1 MRKSRFTFALAITLS
16 LTGLVGSA
24 TEVEAA
30 ESGRPLLVST
40 RNGVRLQLPSG
51 TRIPLPAPAGST
63 FEQAASLGDEWIVAG
78 LAPDAQGRSEILLL
92 TGDGQA
98 VTQLPPPPGRTFAI
112 RQEPLPLIENGQLAG
127 LLWLEGDDRRS
138 FGVQFAEWNGEGWSA
153 ARTVAPAGPGS
164 QLALAAARLADGTW
178 IAAWSAFDGKDD
190 EIVWSRRGK
199 DGAWSR
205 SHRVAVDN
213 QVPDVTPALTATR
226 DGVFLA
232 WSRFDGNDYRVVVS
246 RFRGGQWT
254 APVDAAPAGS
264 GFPSFEPAPGGRT
277 WMLYRNAVPRGWTV
291 AELDKAGRPVRQA
304 VATTATAERPIVEAT
319 GGKADNRLAFAW
331 PGRAERIGA
340 DWEKRQ

>member
-1 MRKSRFTFALAITLS
+1 MRTTRFTFALALTLP
-16 LTGLVGSA
+16 LTGLAGA
-24 TEVEAA
+24 PAGVEAA

-51 TRIPLPAPAGST
+51 TRIPLPAPAGAT
-63 FEQAASLGDEWIVAG
+63 FEQAASLGNEWLVAG

-92 TGDGQA
+92 TGDGRA

-112 RQEPLPLIENGQLAG
+112 RQEPLPLIADGQLAG

-138 FGVQFAEWNGEGWSA
+138 FGVQFAEWNGESWSA
-153 ARTVAPAGPGS
+153 AQTVAPAGPGS
-164 QLALAAARLADGTW
+164 QLALTAAHLTDGSW
-178 IAAWSAFDGKDD
+178 IASWSAFDGKDD

-199 DGAWSR
+199 DGSWSR
-205 SHRVAVDN
+205 SLRVTADN
-213 QVPDVTPALTATR
+213 QTPDVTPALTATR

-232 WSRFDGNDYRVVVS
+232 WSRYDGGDYRVVVS
-246 RFRGGQWT
+246 RFRGGKWT
-254 APVDAAPAGS
+254 APAAAAPAGS

-277 WMLYRNAVPRGWTV
+277 WMLYRNAEPRGWTV
-291 AELDKAGRPVRQA
+291 AELDKAGRPARQA
-304 VATTATAERPIVEAT
+304 VALTATAERPVVEAT
-319 GGKADNRLAFAW
+319 GKGLALAW